1 MSRSSKLQITE
12 IDGDRYADLAMAQ
25 QAALEEVA
33 RELTSVIREGIA
45 RKDLI
50 VVDGVVKLTDDHNDD

>member
-1 MSRSSKLQITE
+1 
-12 IDGDRYADLAMAQ
+12 MAQ